1 MEVWYIDNRIWK
13 PNHAGCGTR
22 GGWNTDTQKK
32 ERDCMLI
39 LGITGMA
46 VLLCTVLL
54 YGCIT
59 AGKRSDREYRRLWEE
74 YIAVHQ
80 KEEEKE
86 KWEDQ
91 E

>member
-1 MEVWYIDNRIWK
+1 METESCRLWYARRMEYGYTEEGK
-13 PNHAGCGTR
+13 G
-22 GGWNTDTQKK
+22 
-32 ERDCMLI
+32 
-39 LGITGMA
+39 
-46 VLLCTVLL
+46 L
-54 YGCIT
+54 YVDFRNYR
-59 AGKRSDREYRRLWEE
+59 KRSDREYRRLWEE

>member
-1 MEVWYIDNRIWK
+1 MHSAFVWLRNGREAK
-13 PNHAGCGTR
+13 RQA
-22 GGWNTDTQKK
+22 
-32 ERDCMLI
+32 I
-39 LGITGMA
+39 LAFM
-46 VLLCTVLL
+46 
-54 YGCIT
+54 
-59 AGKRSDREYRRLWEE
+59 GK

>member
-1 MEVWYIDNRIWK
+1 M
-13 PNHAGCGTR
+13 
-22 GGWNTDTQKK
+22 
-32 ERDCMLI
+32 MI

-46 VLLCTVLL
+46 VLLCAVFL
-54 YGCIT
+54 YGCVE
-59 AGKRSDREYRRLWEE
+59 AGKRSDRKYRRLWEE